1 MIGEKNESFSRLY
14 FVDGQH
20 KKIAEA
26 IFDAVDAEKEIK
38 KIDEVI
44 DIKTYDLIFAGF
56 PTHGFGQMA
65 DEAKDF
71 IEKYCAGKKIALFA
85 THSAP
90 EDSPFVPP
98 WIKNYKKAA
107 SGTDL
112 IGLAD
117 FQGQIALDQVDLMLQ
132 QAKVSLLSSI
142 SRERHTDTMRAV
154 ALILSFLFLFFDF
167 ILLYFSRRIISYP
180 IEYFLNSTAYLLPPH
195 PV

>member
-1 MIGEKNESFSRLY
+1 MKVLVAYISWTGNT
-14 FVDGQH
+14 
-20 KKIAEA
+20 
-26 IFDAVDAEKEIK
+26 K

-90 EDSPFVPP
+90 EDSSFVPP
-98 WIKNYKKAA
+98 WIENYKKAA

-117 FQGQIALDQVDLMLQ
+117 FHGQIALDQVDLMLQ
-132 QAKVSLLSSI
+132 QGDLKSLEILKNVVHSSI
-142 SRERHTDTMRAV
+142 GQPDSSRIERARAF
-154 ALILSFLFLFFDF
+154 AKE
-167 ILLYFSRRIISYP
+167 IIKK
-180 IEYFLNSTAYLLPPH
+180 IKI
-195 PV
+195 